1 MVNNCCG
8 NGGKFKVFFAKSI
21 FFLQTE
27 VSSSAPVRRQG
38 QEREWTLDIDRAN
51 SLYFYLQLA
60 TLPRSKRIGK
70 TGEKS
75 GLGHL
80 TLSGQA
86 GKSMLTVGNLAE
98 SACRKDLRL
107 SCMQCS
113 YRHEELAKFCYLKF

>member
-1 MVNNCCG
+1 MGG
-8 NGGKFKVFFAKSI
+8 NFKFSLQRLL

-38 QEREWTLDIDRAN
+38 QEREWTLDIDKAN
-51 SLYFYLQLA
+51 SLYFYLLLA

-86 GKSMLTVGNLAE
+86 GKSMQKVGDLAE
-98 SACRKDLRL
+98 NACRKALRL

-113 YRHEELAKFCYLKF
+113 YRHEELEKFCYLNL